1 MPGNVFL
8 KEAVPNKASVR
19 RAFVSAS
26 QRLAWLL
33 AMLASLTFE
42 VAVAD
47 GECSAWAIAL
57 LMIGQAVAVLCFGWI
72 ARRVDSRAAGE
83 ASSRLIPILCLAF
96 VPFVVELLVRG
107 STQTMLPL
115 ELLLLAGFRNVVLVL
130 ATFSHRASCQRM
142 CCSLSTFLTIFASA
156 LSTQLWLH
164 GLVVVFAIIG
174 IWWLMGTY
182 WETLQGRLAASS
194 EQELPRR
201 WLIALPLMV
210 LVMLIGLPVAA
221 TQTHA
226 LRGFMPSS
234 GGTDWYDPNARSGVG
249 DGDALVA
256 GTDNIQ
262 SFAPI
267 EDAPFLN
274 SHEPSLYDLFDDTY
288 NEPIQPKKQERAI
301 ALPKSLAANQ
311 KNHDIA
317 ESKQAGRQ
325 FSTLRQPG
333 AGPRQKIGSLDSNA
347 LFYVKG
353 RVPLH
358 LKLEVFD
365 RYDGIDWFP
374 EELRGEQPRLTMESL
389 HDRPWLRP
397 ANSDSLALYGLP
409 ETHALKIVGMDTN
422 RIPSPTQWLG
432 VHIDKVDRA
441 ELFAWAQ
448 SGIVKMDREQLPA
461 LTVIHVQSRTVDE
474 RLIPQ
479 AITFWSGGSDEYRQF
494 GDGFFSRQ
502 VRELAKRWTE
512 DVASGWPQVRAIVG
526 RLREHYVLDHAAR
539 PPADCQ
545 HTAAHFLLS
554 SRRGPDYQFASAAVV
569 LLRSLGMSARVVSGF
584 HVEPSRYDPRAQHTP
599 VFKDDVHFWAEVHS
613 GGGNWIPL
621 EPTPG
626 YELLGPPPTLAERT
640 WRIVLAVGRFLTE
653 NALELSLLLMAVATG
668 WIQRRRVADLVAT
681 VCWRLWPVRDDR
693 RFALQTLRLLDA
705 RCRRAGCARPRDQT
719 SSCWLRQVAL
729 HGEPA
734 TGAKLVVF
742 ARLAAWAAF
751 ARSEDRSPI
760 ALARQ
765 ACCAAERALPFGMLR
780 KIHAANVSSSDA
792 TSSSLNLRRHPSR
805 TAAPVEDSERAT
817 RLTRDSLLSHT
828 HGLGHHAHTA

>member
-1 MPGNVFL
+1 MPGDVSMN
-8 KEAVPNKASVR
+8 EAVSSRASVR

-33 AMLASLTFE
+33 ALLASLTFE
-42 VAVAD
+42 VSAAD
-47 GECSAWAIAL
+47 GERPAWAIAL
-57 LMIGQAVAVLCFGWI
+57 LMLGEALVVLCLAWI
-72 ARRVDSRAAGE
+72 ARRSDSQAADD

-96 VPFVVELLVRG
+96 MPFVAELLVRG
-107 STQTMLPL
+107 ATRTMLPL
-115 ELLLLAGFRNVVLVL
+115 ELLLLAGFRNAVLSL
-130 ATFSHRASCQRM
+130 AAFSHRPSCQRL

-156 LSTQLWLH
+156 LSAQLWLH
-164 GLVVVFAIIG
+164 GLVVVFAIVG

-182 WETLQGRLAASS
+182 WETLQGRLTASS
-194 EQELPRR
+194 ERELPRR
-201 WLIALPLMV
+201 WWIALPSMV

-234 GGTDWYDPNARSGVG
+234 GGTGWYDPNARGGVG

-288 NEPIQPKKQERAI
+288 NEPVKPKKQERAI
-301 ALPKSLAANQ
+301 ALPQNLAANQ

-325 FSTLRQPG
+325 FSTLRKPG
-333 AGPRQKIGSLDSNA
+333 TGPRRKIGSLDSNA

-374 EELRGEQPRLTMESL
+374 EELRGEQPRLTIESL

-397 ANSDSLALYGLP
+397 ANPDNLPLYGLP
-409 ETHALKIVGMDTN
+409 ETHALKIVRMDTN

-441 ELFAWAQ
+441 DMFAWAQ
-448 SGIVKMDREQLPA
+448 PGIVRMDREQLPA
-461 LTVIHVQSRTVDE
+461 LTVMHVQSRTVDE
-474 RLIPQ
+474 RRIPQ
-479 AITFWSGGSDEYRQF
+479 AFTHWSGGPAEYCHF
-494 GDGFFSRQ
+494 GDDFHSRQ
-502 VRELAKRWTE
+502 VRDLAKRWTD
-512 DVASGWPQVRAIVG
+512 DVSPGWPQVRAIVSQ
-526 RLREHYVLDHAAR
+526 LREHYVLDREAR
-539 PPADCQ
+539 SPEDCQ
-545 HTAAHFLLS
+545 HTAAHFLLAA
-554 SRRGPDYQFASAAVV
+554 RRGPDYQFASAAVV

-584 HVEPSRYDPRAQHTP
+584 HVEPSRYDPRARHTP
-599 VFKDDVHFWAEVHS
+599 VLKDDVHFWAEIHA

-626 YELLGPPPTLAERT
+626 YELLSPPPTLAEQA
-640 WRIVLAVGRFLTE
+640 WRAVVAAGRFMAT
-653 NALELSLLLMAVATG
+653 NALTLSLLLIVVLTG
-668 WIQRRRVADLVAT
+668 SVQRLRVADLIAT
-681 VCWRLWPVRDDR
+681 VCWRLPPVRDDR
-693 RFALQTLRLLDA
+693 RLVLQTLRLLDA
-705 RCRRAGCARPRDQT
+705 RCRRAGLARRRGVT
-719 SSCWLRQVAL
+719 RSHWLRRVAS
-729 HGEPA
+729 HSEA
-734 TGAKLVVF
+734 AACAKLFSF
-742 ARLAAWAAF
+742 ARLAEWAAF
-751 ARSEDRSPI
+751 ARDEDRSPI
-760 ALARQ
+760 ALVRQ
-765 ACCAAERALPFGMLR
+765 ACLAAERALPFGALR
-780 KIHAANVSSSDA
+780 NIRDA
-792 TSSSLNLRRHPSR
+792 SLATTRTSRDARRR
-805 TAAPVEDSERAT
+805 LAGTTTPVEDSERAT
-817 RLTRDSLLSHT
+817 RVSRDSLHSHT
-828 HGLGHHAHTA
+828 HGSKHHARTA